1 MVVLVV
7 MSLSAFFVVFISSTT
22 SYLSSLFLLSFRA
35 MKAVWQAQLLRG
47 SGIKLDSISLLYYS
61 SPFNLLLFVYAC
73 HHEVVS
79 PLLKVKV

>member
-22 SYLSSLFLLSFRA
+22 YLSSLFLLSFRA